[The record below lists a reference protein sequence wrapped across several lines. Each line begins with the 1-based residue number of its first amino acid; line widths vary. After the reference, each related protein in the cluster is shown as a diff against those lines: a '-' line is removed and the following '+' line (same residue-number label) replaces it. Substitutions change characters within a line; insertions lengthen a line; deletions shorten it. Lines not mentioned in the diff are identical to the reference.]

1 VNRTCGHIPPE
12 WRDKTRTTPHLI
24 GPQLRRTDNLIF
36 RRMNLVFRANG
47 VEDVTAMHGWI
58 LRYLYDNRDREV
70 YQRDVERT
78 FSITRSTVTNILQL
92 MEKKGYLSRESV
104 ASDARLKRLVLTP
117 EGVAAH
123 ERMHRSFRELN
134 GIVEGLLTPAENAEL
149 LRLLDKLQAG
159 LSADMADKRAPEEP
173 AQEPAPAGA
182 DREGE

>member
-1 VNRTCGHIPPE
+1 MTAKFSRTPVPPE
-12 WRDKTRTTPHLI
+12 LCGKPPQAI
-24 GPQLRRTDNLIF
+24 VPQLRRTDNLIF
-36 RRMNLVFRANG
+36 RQINQIGPDNG
-47 VEDVTAMHGWI
+47 VEEITAPHGWI
-58 LRYLYDNRDREV
+58 LRYLYDNRDHSI
-70 YQRDVERT
+70 YQRDIERA

-92 MEKKGYLSRESV
+92 MEKKGYIRRESV
-104 ASDARLKRLVLTP
+104 PDDARLKRLVLTP